1 LNSIKFPE
9 SVSVV
14 IPACNEAHRIIASLN
29 MLQDFLAQTFVQHEI
44 ICVDDGSTDGTRELL
59 DDFAQNH
66 PVRLIRFETNRGKG
80 RAIQCGMLAAAG
92 RYRFFTD
99 ADMPYRLDAFS
110 LAMRQF
116 KTSRCD
122 IVAGDRYLPESGQSV
137 PSGRFRK
144 PVGRVFST
152 LAHCLTDMDIQDSQ
166 CGFKGFSEA
175 AAQKI
180 FTGIHTRGYAFDVE
194 IFVLARKMG
203 LSVCR
208 IPVHLVRHSGSGI
221 RMTRDPFRMI
231 LELFQIALRYRTF
244 RNPSPSAASDETR

>member
-1 LNSIKFPE
+1 M
-9 SVSVV
+9 SVV

-29 MLQDFLAQTFVQHEI
+29 MLQDFLAKTFVQHEI
-44 ICVDDGSTDGTRELL
+44 ICVDDGSSDRTWELL
-59 DDFAQNH
+59 EGFAKNH
-66 PVRLIRFETNRGKG
+66 PVRLIRFEKNSGKG
-80 RAIQCGMLAAAG
+80 RAIQCGMLNAAG
-92 RYRFFTD
+92 RYRFFMD
-99 ADMPYRLDAFS
+99 ADLPFRLDALS

-116 KTSRCD
+116 KTSCCD

-137 PSGRFRK
+137 PTGRFRK
-144 PVGRVFST
+144 PAGRIFSI

-166 CGFKGFSEA
+166 CGFKGFTDA

-180 FTGIHTRGYAFDVE
+180 FPAIQTSGYAFDVE
-194 IFVLARKMG
+194 IFVLAKRMG

-221 RMTRDPFRMI
+221 RMTRDPLRMV
-231 LELFQIALRYRTF
+231 LELFQIVMRYRTF

>member
-1 LNSIKFPE
+1 M
-9 SVSVV
+9 SVV

-29 MLQDFLAQTFVQHEI
+29 MLEGFLAQTFVRHEI

-59 DDFAQNH
+59 EDFAKQH
-66 PVRLIRFETNRGKG
+66 PVRLIRFEKNSGKG
-80 RAIQCGMLAAAG
+80 RAIQCGMLKAKG

-99 ADMPYRLDAFS
+99 ADLPFRLDAFS

-116 KTSRCD
+116 QTLRCD

-137 PSGRFRK
+137 PTGRFRK
-144 PVGRVFST
+144 LAGRIFST

-166 CGFKGFSEA
+166 CGFKGFTEA

-180 FTGIHTRGYAFDVE
+180 FPAIQTRGYAFDVE
-194 IFVLARKMG
+194 IFVLARHMG

-231 LELFQIALRYRTF
+231 LELCKIALKYRTF

>member
-1 LNSIKFPE
+1 LNSTRFPE
-9 SVSVV
+9 FVSVV
-14 IPACNEAHRIIASLN
+14 VPACNEAHRIIASLN
-29 MLQDFLAQTFVQHEI
+29 MLKDFLTQTFVQHEI
-44 ICVDDGSTDGTRELL
+44 ICVDDGSTDRTRELL
-59 DDFAQNH
+59 EDFAKKH
-66 PVRLIRFETNRGKG
+66 PIRLIRLEKNRGKG
-80 RAIQCGMLAAAG
+80 RAVKSGMLAATG
-92 RYRFFTD
+92 QYRFFTD
-99 ADMPYRLDAFS
+99 ADLPFRLDAFS

-116 KTSRCD
+116 QTLHCD

-144 PVGRVFST
+144 PAGRVFST
-152 LAHCLTDMDIQDSQ
+152 LAHFLTDMDIQDSQ

-175 AAQKI
+175 AATKI
-180 FTGIHTRGYAFDVE
+180 FSAIQTRGYAFDVE

>member
-1 LNSIKFPE
+1 M
-9 SVSVV
+9 SVV
-14 IPACNEAHRIIASLN
+14 IPACDEAHRIVASLN
-29 MLQDFLAQTFVQHEI
+29 MLEDFLAQTFAHYEI
-44 ICVDDGSTDGTRELL
+44 ICVDDGSTDRTRELL
-59 DDFAQNH
+59 EDFAKNH
-66 PVRLIRFETNRGKG
+66 TIRLIRFEKNSGKG

-99 ADMPYRLDAFS
+99 ADLPFQLDAFS

-116 KTSRCD
+116 RTSRCD

-144 PVGRVFST
+144 PAGRVFSV

-166 CGFKGFSEA
+166 CGFKGFTEA
-175 AAQKI
+175 AATKI
-180 FTGIHTRGYAFDVE
+180 FSAIQTPGYAFDVE

-203 LSVCR
+203 LSACR

-231 LELFQIALRYRTF
+231 LELFQIALRYRTV